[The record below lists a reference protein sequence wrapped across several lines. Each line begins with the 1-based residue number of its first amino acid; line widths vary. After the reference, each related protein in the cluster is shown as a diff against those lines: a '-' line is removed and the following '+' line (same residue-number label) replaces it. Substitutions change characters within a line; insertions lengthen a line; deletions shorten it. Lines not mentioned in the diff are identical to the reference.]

1 MIFSNKE
8 IDKANKRMDRLDSII
23 HEYLR
28 SQHKTMEYISEKLG
42 CAPSTLWRYSSRVE
56 NFRKMPLD
64 IFGGICRYANVS
76 NEDLRYILGLP
87 TGKADEN

>member
-1 MIFSNKE
+1 MFFSDRE
-8 IDKANKRMDRLDSII
+8 IDKTKKRMDRLDAVI

-28 SQHKTMEYISEKLG
+28 SQRKTMDYISEKLG
-42 CAPSTLWRYSSRVE
+42 CAPSTLWRYSRRVE
-56 NFRKMPLD
+56 CFRKMPLD

>member
-1 MIFSNKE
+1 MIFSDKE
-8 IDKANKRMDRLDSII
+8 IDKTRKRMDRLDAII

-28 SQHKTMEYISEKLG
+28 SQRKTMDYISE
-42 CAPSTLWRYSSRVE
+42 RYSRRIE
-56 NFRKMPLD
+56 YFQKMPLE
-64 IFGGICRYANVS
+64 ILGGVCRYANVS